1 MGHDHPGTRV
11 GAMIRNFVRLGLLG
25 AVVAVVAEAVLRRR
39 AAGRAPEPI
48 QLLAVIDAPIED
60 VWSELID
67 IEGQPRWMHDMKSV
81 RMEAPGAATVG
92 SRGEATVRMFGI
104 AVTDPVTVTVL
115 EPPTR
120 FGIAHEGVFSGG
132 GTFDLTGGADGTTTI
147 VRWEEILQPPILPH
161 LAALITAPVFR
172 HIFQADIGR
181 FKAIVEVDHA
191 DRTDARGLAVQRA
204 RG

>member
-1 MGHDHPGTRV
+1 MPVD
-11 GAMIRNFVRLGLLG
+11 AMIRHVVRMGLLG
-25 AVVAVVAEAVLRRR
+25 AVVAVVGDAVLRKR
-39 AAGRAPEPI
+39 AAGRAPGPI

-81 RMEAPGAATVG
+81 RMDAPGAARSG
-92 SRGEATVRMFGI
+92 SRGVATVRMFGI
-104 AVTDPVTVTVL
+104 AVTDPVTITVL

-147 VRWEEILQPPILPH
+147 VRWEEILQPPVLPH

-172 HIFQADIGR
+172 HIFQQDIER
-181 FKAIVEVDHA
+181 FKAIVET
-191 DRTDARGLAVQRA
+191 DRTDAGGVAVQRA